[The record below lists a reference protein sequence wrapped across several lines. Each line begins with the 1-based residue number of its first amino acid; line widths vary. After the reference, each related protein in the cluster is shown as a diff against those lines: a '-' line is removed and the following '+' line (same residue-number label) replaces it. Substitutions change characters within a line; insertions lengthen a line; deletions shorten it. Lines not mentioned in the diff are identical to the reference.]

1 MTLCGALIV
10 KDRGGAIKVM
20 AYLVVRMR
28 GTVNVPYWANTTLE
42 SLNLAKKFRA
52 TIVPES
58 TEYSGMLNRIRQLVT
73 WCRVDNET
81 VKDLLDKKGRKTASQ
96 SLKESDLPKEYSNLD
111 KLASDIAN
119 DAVVSLQTQRYKTMV
134 CIESTSRWVQEV
146 CQEAN
151 NSKWNPWREQIIDRS
166 RQENDVR

>member
-1 MTLCGALIV
+1 
-10 KDRGGAIKVM
+10 M

-28 GTVNVPYWANTTLE
+28 GTVNVPYWANTTLQ
-42 SLNLAKKFRA
+42 SLNLVKKFRA

-58 TEYSGMLNRIRQLVT
+58 DEYSGMLDRIRQLVA

-96 SLKESDLPKEYSNLD
+96 PLKKTDLPKEYDSLD

-119 DAVVSLQTQRYKTMV
+119 DAV
-134 CIESTSRWVQEV
+134 IFSRLDGIKPWF
-146 CQEAN
+146 AL
-151 NSKWNPWREQIIDRS
+151 NPPRGGFKKSIKKQVPQNGILGENKLLIDL
-166 RQENDVR
+166 VKKMM